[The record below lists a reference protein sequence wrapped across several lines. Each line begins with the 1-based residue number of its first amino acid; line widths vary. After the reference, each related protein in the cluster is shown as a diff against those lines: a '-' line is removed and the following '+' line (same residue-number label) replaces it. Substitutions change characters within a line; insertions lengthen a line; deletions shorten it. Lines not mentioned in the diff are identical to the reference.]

1 MWNDAV
7 FLFDHTLRKECSLV
21 VIVNSEFI
29 LGELHGIFS
38 IFSVAGLKLALARR
52 GGAIM

>member
-1 MWNDAV
+1 MQ
-7 FLFDHTLRKECSLV
+7 FLFDNTLRKECSLV
-21 VIVNSEFI
+21 VILNSEFVFE
-29 LGELHGIFS
+29 ELHGIFP